1 MNTIKAKINSLI
13 QYAENN
19 TIKVLPTLQDIRNI
33 KEYAIVGSRQV
44 RIVLLNRKIH
54 KLADKLEKAQ
64 TKKWS
69 LVQKNIAPLFNDSVQ
84 TYYEDDSVDYHK
96 QNVLADICEEM
107 EQVREEC

>member
-1 MNTIKAKINSLI
+1 MNTIKAKINSFI
-13 QYAENN
+13 NYAENN

-44 RIVLLNRKIH
+44 RIILLNRKIH
-54 KLADKLEKAQ
+54 KLADKLDKAQ

-69 LVQKNIAPLFNDSVQ
+69 LVNKNIEPFIQDIDHHN
-84 TYYEDDSVDYHK
+84 EK
-96 QNVLADICEEM
+96 VLADICEEM

>member
-69 LVQKNIAPLFNDSVQ
+69 LVQKNIEPFVQ
-84 TYYEDDSVDYHK
+84 EIDYHNEK
-96 QNVLADICEEM
+96 VLADICEEM